1 MTRLSTI
8 KIAKTP
14 IRILSG
20 LSSFQ
25 VLAMFRRGLF
35 YTYLSLYMREFLN
48 LSVFETTLYATLPM
62 IMSIV
67 FQNFV
72 WGPISDKIQRRR
84 TFIVLG
90 EILAGIGTLVV
101 WSIHFL
107 LASLHTSGF
116 TINLWGIN
124 YSTLYISGYVI
135 IIGLSFVEMFW
146 SMSNI
151 GWSALIS
158 DLYPSEKRS
167 KVMGQLTG
175 LGGMGRI
182 FGILFGG
189 ILYDGGLG
197 FRNGPLFFVAASFMF
212 ISTIPILL
220 FSPEGGIKIQNKQD
234 DQFSEDK
241 NNDNRKNIL
250 TFIVFIIA
258 LAAINFGRNSI
269 AIPYS
274 QYLSLD
280 NGFNVDSI
288 MLSFIT
294 NSSSVATL
302 IIGFTAGIL
311 SKRFGHSRTLIIGT
325 SIGIIAL
332 IITATTSLLPII
344 FVGSFLIGAAEV
356 LIYASS
362 YALASILIP
371 SRMRAK
377 LFAVYNATFF
387 LSWGLAGTLVS
398 GPIIDTLIREGVSE
412 VFAYQMGFIIA
423 AIICFIGLLIFI
435 ILEVWIKIQ
444 KSKEKKSSKL
454 KKK

>member
-1 MTRLSTI
+1 
-8 KIAKTP
+8 
-14 IRILSG
+14 
-20 LSSFQ
+20 
-25 VLAMFRRGLF
+25 
-35 YTYLSLYMREFLN
+35 MREFLN

-62 IMSIV
+62 IMSII
-67 FQNFV
+67 FQNFI

-84 TFIVLG
+84 TLIVLG
-90 EILAGIGTLVV
+90 EILAGVGTLVV
-101 WSIHFL
+101 WSVHFF
-107 LASLHTSGF
+107 LAILHTSGF
-116 TINLWGIN
+116 TFNLLGIS
-124 YSTLYISGYVI
+124 YSALYISGYVI

-167 KVMGQLTG
+167 KIMGQLTG

-182 FGILFGG
+182 FGIFIGG
-189 ILYDGGLG
+189 ILYDGGFG
-197 FRNGPLFFVAASFMF
+197 FRNGPLFFVASTFMF
-212 ISTIPILL
+212 ISTIPMLL
-220 FSPEGGIKIQNKQD
+220 FSPEGGIKQNR
-234 DQFSEDK
+234 EDK
-241 NNDNRKNIL
+241 QFLETEPNNNQKSVLI
-250 TFIVFIIA
+250 FVIFIIA

-280 NGFNVDSI
+280 TGFNVDSI
-288 MLSFIT
+288 LLSFIT
-294 NSSSVATL
+294 NSRSVATL
-302 IIGFTAGIL
+302 IIGFTAGVL
-311 SKRFGHSRTLIIGT
+311 SKRFGHSKTLIIGT

-332 IITATTSLLPII
+332 IITATTSFLPII

-362 YALASILIP
+362 YAIASLLIP

-387 LSWGLAGTLVS
+387 LSWGIAGTLIS
-398 GPIIDTLIREGVSE
+398 GPIIDILIRDGASE

-435 ILEVWIKIQ
+435 FLEIWIRIQ
-444 KSKEKKSSKL
+444 NKNNRI
-454 KKK
+454 

>member
-1 MTRLSTI
+1 MTRLSMI
-8 KIAKTP
+8 KFTKTP
-14 IRILSG
+14 LRIFSG

-25 VLAMFRRGLF
+25 ILAMFRRGLF

-48 LSVFETTLYATLPM
+48 LSVFVTTLYATLPM
-62 IMSIV
+62 IMSII

-101 WSIHFL
+101 WLIHFI
-107 LASLHTSGF
+107 LASLHSSGY
-116 TINLWGIN
+116 TISIWGIT
-124 YSTLYISGYVI
+124 YSCLYISGFII

-167 KVMGQLTG
+167 KIMGQLTG

-182 FGILFGG
+182 FGIFIGG
-189 ILYDGGLG
+189 ILYNGGFG
-197 FRNGPLFFVAASFMF
+197 FRNGSLFFVASSFMF
-212 ISTIPILL
+212 ISTIPMLL
-220 FSPEGGIKIQNKQD
+220 FSPEGGINREEKEEIRISELNNNNNNNK
-234 DQFSEDK
+234 S
-241 NNDNRKNIL
+241 IL
-250 TFIVFIIA
+250 VFVIFIIA

-274 QYLSLD
+274 QYLYLES
-280 NGFNVDSI
+280 GFNVDTI

-294 NSSSVATL
+294 NSRSVATL
-302 IIGFTAGIL
+302 IIGFTAGVL
-311 SKRFGHSRTLIIGT
+311 SKKFGHSKTLIIGT

-332 IITATTSLLPII
+332 IITATTSYLPII
-344 FVGSFLIGAAEV
+344 FIGSFLIGAAEV

-362 YALASILIP
+362 YAIASLLIP
-371 SRMRAK
+371 SRLRAK

-387 LSWGLAGTLVS
+387 LSWGIAGTIIS
-398 GPIIDTLIREGVSE
+398 GPIIDTLISEGTSE
-412 VFAYQMGFIIA
+412 VFAYQIGFLIA
-423 AIICFIGLLIFI
+423 AIICFFGLLIFL
-435 ILEVWIKIQ
+435 ILEAWMKIQ
-444 KSKEKKSSKL
+444 KSKI
-454 KKK
+454 

>member
-1 MTRLSTI
+1 MSKST
-8 KIAKTP
+8 KTP
-14 IRILSG
+14 ARIFSG

-25 VLAMFRRGLF
+25 ILAMFRRGLF

-72 WGPISDKIQRRR
+72 WGPISDRIQRRR
-84 TFIVLG
+84 TLIVLG
-90 EILAGIGTLVV
+90 EILAGIGTIIV
-101 WSIHFL
+101 WGIHFL
-107 LASLHTSGF
+107 LATLHTSGF
-116 TINLWGIN
+116 TLNFWGNN
-124 YSTLYISGYVI
+124 YSALYISGYVI

-167 KVMGQLTG
+167 KIMGQLTG

-182 FGILFGG
+182 FGIFIGG
-189 ILYDGGLG
+189 ILYDGGFG
-197 FRNGPLFFVAASFMF
+197 FRNGPLFFVASSFMF
-212 ISTIPILL
+212 ISTIPMLL
-220 FSPEGGIKIQNKQD
+220 FSPEGGIKENK
-234 DQFSEDK
+234 EDEFLETEP
-241 NNDNRKNIL
+241 NNTEKSIL
-250 TFIVFIIA
+250 IFVIFIIA

-274 QYLSLD
+274 QYLSL
-280 NGFNVDSI
+280 NTGFNVDSI

-294 NSSSVATL
+294 NSRSVATL

-332 IITATTSLLPII
+332 IITATTSFLSII

-362 YALASILIP
+362 YAIASLLIP
-371 SRMRAK
+371 SRIRAK

-387 LSWGLAGTLVS
+387 LSWGIAGTLIS
-398 GPIIDTLIREGVSE
+398 GPIIDILIREGTSE

-423 AIICFIGLLIFI
+423 AIICLIGLLVFIF
-435 ILEVWIKIQ
+435 LEIWIKIQ
-444 KSKEKKSSKL
+444 KSRSL
-454 KKK
+454 K

>member
-1 MTRLSTI
+1 MTRLSML
-8 KIAKTP
+8 KLSRTP
-14 IRILSG
+14 ARIFSG

-25 VLAMFRRGLF
+25 IIAMLRRGLF

-62 IMSIV
+62 IMSII

-84 TFIVLG
+84 TLIVLG
-90 EILAGIGTLVV
+90 EILAGVGTLIV
-101 WSIHFL
+101 WGIHFF
-107 LASLHTSGF
+107 LAILHTSGF
-116 TINLWGIN
+116 TINLLGIN
-124 YSTLYISGYVI
+124 YSALYISGYVI

-167 KVMGQLTG
+167 KIMGQLTG

-182 FGILFGG
+182 FGIFIGG
-189 ILYDGGLG
+189 ILYDGGFG
-197 FRNGPLFFVAASFMF
+197 FRNGPLFFVASSFMF
-212 ISTIPILL
+212 ISTIPMLL
-220 FSPEGGIKIQNKQD
+220 FSPEGGIKENKEEE
-234 DQFSEDK
+234 QFLKTEP
-241 NNDNRKNIL
+241 NNNQKSVLI
-250 TFIVFIIA
+250 FIIFIIA

-280 NGFNVDSI
+280 TGFNVDSI
-288 MLSFIT
+288 LLSFIT
-294 NSSSVATL
+294 NSRSVATL
-302 IIGFTAGIL
+302 MIGFTAGIL

-332 IITATTSLLPII
+332 IITATASFLPII

-362 YALASILIP
+362 YAIASLLIP
-371 SRMRAK
+371 SRIRAK

-387 LSWGLAGTLVS
+387 LSWGIAGTLIS
-398 GPIIDTLIREGVSE
+398 GPIIDILIREGASE

-423 AIICFIGLLIFI
+423 AIICLIGLLVFIF
-435 ILEVWIKIQ
+435 LEIWIKIQ
-444 KSKEKKSSKL
+444 ESKNIKEK
-454 KKK
+454 